1 MGDDKLLY
9 PKSKFR
15 FHLTKL
21 RKVEDEEGNERF
33 AVVSSEIIQGN
44 GKQFRE
50 SLYGTDTHIE
60 VVTEK
65 PDRFKL
71 NQIYMTVNGWFVV
84 CAGVDRSAE
93 RR

>member
-21 RKVEDEEGNERF
+21 RKVEDEEGKERF

-44 GKQFRE
+44 GKKFRE
-50 SLYGTDTHIE
+50 SLYGTSAHIE
-60 VVTEK
+60 VVNEK
-65 PDRFKL
+65 PERFKL
-71 NQIYMTVNGWFVV
+71 NQIYMLATRDVV
-84 CAGVDRSAE
+84 WLWAE
-93 RR
+93 EA

>member
-21 RKVEDEEGNERF
+21 RKVEDEEGKERF

-44 GKQFRE
+44 GKKFRE
-50 SLYGTDTHIE
+50 SLYGTNVHIE
-60 VVTEK
+60 VVNEK
-65 PDRFKL
+65 PERFKL
-71 NQIYMTVNGWFVV
+71 NQIYMLATRDVV
-84 CAGVDRSAE
+84 WLWAE
-93 RR
+93 EA

>member
-21 RKVEDEEGNERF
+21 RKVEDEKGKERF
-33 AVVSSEIIQGN
+33 AVVSSEIIQSN
-44 GKQFRE
+44 GKKFRE

-65 PDRFKL
+65 PDHFKL
-71 NQIYMTVNGWFVV
+71 NQIYMLPTRDVV
-84 CAGVDRSAE
+84 WLWAE
-93 RR
+93 EA

>member
-21 RKVEDEEGNERF
+21 RKVEDEDDDKRF
-33 AVVSSEIIQGN
+33 VVVSSEIIQGN

-65 PDRFKL
+65 PDHFKL
-71 NQIYMTVNGWFVV
+71 NQIYMLATRDVV
-84 CAGVDRSAE
+84 WLWAE
-93 RR
+93 EA

>member
-21 RKVEDEEGNERF
+21 RKVEDEEGKERF

-44 GKQFRE
+44 GKKFRE
-50 SLYGTDTHIE
+50 SLYGTGAHIE
-60 VVTEK
+60 VVNEK
-65 PDRFKL
+65 PERFKL
-71 NQIYMTVNGWFVV
+71 NQIYMLATRDVV
-84 CAGVDRSAE
+84 WLWAE
-93 RR
+93 EA